1 MKESAL
7 SMGEI
12 LAVSEKAGAG
22 SEGRPKLTS
31 VSWLKRLFREVGK
44 SLSAPFES
52 NWEQKTGL
60 HWREWGKL

>member
-7 SMGEI
+7 SVEGM
-12 LAVSEKAGAG
+12 LVAAEKTGAG
-22 SEGRPKLTS
+22 SQDRSRSKS
-31 VSWLKRLFREVGK
+31 VSWLKRLLQEIGA